1 MATLPRSPGVYK
13 GICRPTTKLY
23 IGSSVNVHKR
33 VGEHI
38 SRLRRSIHPNPHLQ
52 NAWDT
57 YGEAEF
63 EWELIEETTIDE
75 MLTAEQY
82 YLDQYQAYDRRFG
95 FNTRTQAESNY
106 GLPGP
111 QHSDEV
117 RQRLS
122 ESKRGNRNP
131 MWGKSGEQHP
141 NYGKPHSAEHTERW
155 RVSYSSKDHSQSDD
169 ERERRSQA
177 NKGKKRLPETL
188 ARLAEAARQ
197 RFGNPE
203 TNPNVGK
210 RRTPEQRAKIGRGK
224 AKCYIVTHP
233 ERGMFFVRDMKAF
246 CAVQGLSKSRM
257 CTACTQNA
265 YYRGYAV
272 RYATEDEIQSW
283 LAFLGEDGYLIL

>member
-1 MATLPRSPGVYK
+1 VATLPRSPGVYK

-33 VGEHI
+33 VGEHT
-38 SRLRRSIHPNPHLQ
+38 SRLRRGIHSNPHLQ
-52 NAWDT
+52 NAWEM
-57 YGEAEF
+57 YGEAAF
-63 EWELIEETTIDE
+63 EWEVIEETTIDE
-75 MLTAEQY
+75 LLTAEQY

-106 GLPGP
+106 GLAGP

-131 MWGKSGEQHP
+131 MWGKPGEQHP
-141 NYGKPHSAEHTERW
+141 NYGKPRSAETTDRW
-155 RVSYSSKDHSQSDD
+155 KQAYSSKDRSQSEE
-169 ERERRSQA
+169 ERERRSRA
-177 NKGKKRLPETL
+177 NKGKKRLPETI
-188 ARLAEAARQ
+188 ARLAAAAIR

-210 RRTPEQRAKIGRGK
+210 RRTPEQRAKIGRGR

-233 ERGMFFVRDMKAF
+233 ERGAFFVRDMKAF
-246 CAVQGLSKSRM
+246 CAVQGLHKGKM
-257 CTACTQNA
+257 CTACTKGA
-265 YYRGYAV
+265 YYRDYSV
-272 RYATEDEIQSW
+272 RYATEDEIQTC
-283 LAFLGEDGYLIL
+283 LPYLGEDGYITL